1 MKEQKRWIECD
12 KLSPKEAQEPGGKA
26 AAELKGD
33 GEVAVDMRDLALEA
47 AFTSMS
53 LRERWRAPGVE
64 DTLEPITL
72 PEKTLQAR
80 VTDMAKWHVCKHAKH
95 QRCFTYFL

>member
-1 MKEQKRWIECD
+1 MKEEKRWIECD
-12 KLSPKEAQEPGGKA
+12 EVLPREAQEPGGKA

-47 AFTSMS
+47 AFTSTS

-64 DTLEPITL
+64 DTLELITL
-72 PEKTLQAR
+72 PEKTLHRQ
-80 VTDMAKWHVCKHAKH
+80 VTDMAKWHVCKRAKY
-95 QRCFTYFL
+95 Q